1 MDFDLKCNRDSDLPP
16 SSPVALDLASLE
28 KSSSPLG
35 DKIVLRSGRTSFFLS
50 FLPLL
55 FLLPLLLFLL
65 LFLLLLILPRSNKR
79 IIRGTRQEIQTVAKT
94 L

>member
-1 MDFDLKCNRDSDLPP
+1 M
-16 SSPVALDLASLE
+16 VALDLASLE

-35 DKIVLRSGRTSFFLS
+35 DKIVLRSGPTFFLLS
-50 FLPLL
+50 
-55 FLLPLLLFLL
+55 FLL
-65 LFLLLLILPRSNKR
+65 LFLLLLLLFLLLILPRLNKR